1 MWKHITFILLGL
13 FAVSLYVAFDHI
25 SGLKHTIVQ
34 YESRVHVLESSLG
47 KEHDEAL
54 ILRKFVYANLSR
66 IASPIPNRRLTVT
79 AYSPEEC
86 VADNPLLITA
96 SNTKVREGIVAVS
109 QDLFR
114 QGWVF
119 GKKIYIKNHGVFT
132 ITDLMST
139 AKRRSIDIFM
149 KDGQRAVQFGK
160 QQIEVVLLDV

>member
-1 MWKHITFILLGL
+1 MWKHFICILLGL
-13 FAVSLYVAFDHI
+13 LVLSLYVAFDHI
-25 SGLKHTIVQ
+25 TGLKHTVAQ
-34 YESRVHVLESSLG
+34 YEFKVQALESELG

-79 AYSPEEC
+79 AYSPDEC
-86 VADNPLLITA
+86 VADNPLLLTA
-96 SNTKVREGIVAVS
+96 SSSRVREGIVAVS

-119 GKKIYIKNHGVFT
+119 GKKIYIKNQGVFT

-149 KDGQRAVQFGK
+149 NDGQRAVQFGK